1 MDIKPAT
8 LVQGAL
14 AQPANELYKCANCF
28 NLLEYL
34 RYGVIYCMPRAD
46 HTGQINDFLVVYANN
61 TFAKLTGIEALNGAM
76 LSEIQTHFLL
86 GKNTLLDL
94 AIEVIQTQLPTTHEC
109 QDRGFSKWF
118 SINLSHIDI
127 HNDSALVVAI
137 EDISERKQAELDLHR
152 MNQDF
157 ITVLESTSDFIYIK
171 DKDSRIRY
179 CSQTLATITGYSD
192 WRDMVGKHDNEI
204 FPLET
209 AQVYIQE
216 EIPIFRDG
224 IAVLNKVNPYFRA
237 DGTRGWVST
246 NKWPMFAED
255 GKTVTGIFGI
265 SRDITESKVR
275 EDELRTMATT
285 DFLTGLA
292 SRRDYIDDLN
302 RQIAR
307 IQRAPQAVCS
317 LLLIDLDLFKR
328 VNDDYGHAVGD
339 HMLQHLSRLMRN
351 DLRRVD
357 SIGRIGGEEFSIL
370 MPDTDAYAASTFAER
385 LRKKI
390 ENTPLLEGEQRIPI
404 TISIGITQIHPND
417 SIPENVFERADIA
430 LYRAK
435 NSGRNRVELG

>member
-1 MDIKPAT
+1 MDIKPST
-8 LVQGAL
+8 LIQSSRAS
-14 AQPANELYKCANCF
+14 PANELNKCANCF

-34 RYGVIYCMPRAD
+34 RYGVLYCMPRVD
-46 HTGQINDFLVVYANN
+46 HQAHIHDFLIVYANN
-61 TFAKLTGIEALNGAM
+61 TFSKLTGIEALNGAM
-76 LSEIQTHFLL
+76 LSEISTHFAL
-86 GKNTLLDL
+86 GEKTLL
-94 AIEVIQTQLPTTHEC
+94 AFATQVMQDQKPTTREC
-109 QDRGFSKWF
+109 EAANHKWF
-118 SINLSHIDI
+118 SVNLSHLEI
-127 HNDSALVVAI
+127 HNDSALVIAI
-137 EDISERKQAELDLHR
+137 EDISERKQVELDLQR

-171 DKDSRIRY
+171 DKESRIRY
-179 CSQTLATITGYSD
+179 CSQTLAEITGHQS

-216 EIPIFRDG
+216 EVPIFRDG
-224 IAVLNKVNPYFRA
+224 VAVLNKVNPYFRT
-237 DGTRGWVST
+237 DGSVGWVST

-265 SRDITESKVR
+265 SRDISESKAR

-307 IQRAPQAVCS
+307 VQRTPETLCS
-317 LLLIDLDLFKR
+317 CLLIDLDLFKR
-328 VNDDYGHAVGD
+328 VNDVYGHAVGD
-339 HMLQHLSRLMRN
+339 HMLQHISRLMRN

-370 MPDTDAYAASTFAER
+370 MPDTDVQAATTFAER

-390 ENTPLLEGEQRIPI
+390 EITPLLDGERSIPI
-404 TISIGITQIHPND
+404 TISIGITQIHAED
-417 SIPENVFERADIA
+417 RSAESVFERADVA